1 MVFNQAGTVYTTQV
15 PAYRVPATQA
25 AELKEPV
32 TYNKKD
38 YRVWKVGAGAEVP
51 AGTYYIAGDN
61 SIAFRLGENAEP
73 TDKGLPPYVLPAED
87 YKKLTQPAS
96 HDGKSYLVWWPRT
109 GDASGVPSGKYYV
122 DPDRKLALLEDPA
135 ITGKVKKRDNGD
147 EVKMK
152 FEAPKTAVIGIII
165 NGVLE
170 QRLNWG
176 LVLIGAMLAVGLELC
191 GVGSL
196 AFAVGVYIPMQ
207 YTTPIFLGGI
217 VRWIVDSYTAP
228 STEGKDEASAIA
240 ESETG
245 PGVLLSSGYI
255 AGGTIAGVIIAF
267 LELPFFEVV
276 KGYLNFSRKVG
287 EDNLP
292 QLMYPQW
299 GMDLAPVPVLLALL
313 AFLVLVGMGKLL
325 KPSRSDG

>member
-1 MVFNQAGTVYTTQV
+1 
-15 PAYRVPATQA
+15 
-25 AELKEPV
+25 
-32 TYNKKD
+32 
-38 YRVWKVGAGAEVP
+38 VP
-51 AGTYYIAGDN
+51 AGTYYVAADN
-61 SIAFRLGENAEP
+61 SIAFRLDEKGEP
-73 TDKGLPPYVLPAED
+73 TDKGLPPYVLSPDE
-87 YKKLTQPAS
+87 YKKLTQPAT

-109 GDASGVPSGKYYV
+109 GDPSGVPSGKYYV
-122 DPDRKLALLEDPA
+122 DPDRRLALLEDPA

-217 VRWIVDSYTAP
+217 VRWIVDSSNAP

-255 AGGTIAGVIIAF
+255 AGGTIAGVLIAF

-276 KGYLNFSRKVG
+276 KKALNFSRKVG
-287 EDNLP
+287 DDNLP
-292 QLMYPQW
+292 QLMYQGW
-299 GMDLAPVPVLLALL
+299 GMDLAPLPVLLALL
-313 AFLVLVGMGKLL
+313 AFLILVGTGKLL
-325 KPSRSDG
+325 KPSRSSG